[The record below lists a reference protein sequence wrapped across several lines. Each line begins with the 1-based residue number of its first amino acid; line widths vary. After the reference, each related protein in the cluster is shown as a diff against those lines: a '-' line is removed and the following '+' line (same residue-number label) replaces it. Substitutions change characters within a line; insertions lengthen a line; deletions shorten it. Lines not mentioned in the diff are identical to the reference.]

1 MLVIVFF
8 VIHQFH
14 GQPGAG
20 VFCAIAAVVGS
31 KAGFAVLSVRLLQV
45 LSVLCPEIDLAEL
58 ARMYSAE
65 VEYSTE
71 NLDVIFEELM
81 L

>member
-1 MLVIVFF
+1 M
-8 VIHQFH
+8 
-14 GQPGAG
+14 
-20 VFCAIAAVVGS
+20 GS
-31 KAGFAVLSVRLLQV
+31 KAGFAVLSVRLLRC
-45 LSVLCPEIDLAEL
+45 LKGLYPEIELAEL

-71 NLDVIFEELM
+71 NLDILFEELS